1 MGRALMIGWS
11 EGVAGRADG
20 EEFEIGVADCEGG
33 FIESVIESVEVV

>member
-20 EEFEIGVADCEGG
+20 EEFEIGVANCEDELS
-33 FIESVIESVEVV
+33 ESAIESVELG

>member
-20 EEFEIGVADCEGG
+20 EEFEIGVADCEELT
-33 FIESVIESVEVV
+33 ESAIKSVEVV